1 MRKTENTYLISMSI
15 QWGFLWWTLVWCW
28 HKSCCRDIQE
38 RGRYDLNH
46 AQWSRKTQK
55 EECCSWHRES
65 LAWWHYSLR
74 NILLFQWWVPPPTR
88 YSCCRVKK
96 KSVNDVYLA
105 PLILACTSSL
115 FIYLSVEQ
123 QKRLILSAMSH
134 WENNTCIRFRPKNST
149 DQYSIYIMSG
159 PVHA

>member
-1 MRKTENTYLISMSI
+1 MTLIMHSEVGKRRKRNAVLDT
-15 QWGFLWWTLVWCW
+15 
-28 HKSCCRDIQE
+28 
-38 RGRYDLNH
+38 
-46 AQWSRKTQK
+46 
-55 EECCSWHRES
+55 ES
-65 LAWWHYSLR
+65 LWPGGIIPYEIASYFNGESL
-74 NILLFQWWVPPPTR
+74 PPLGTVA
-88 YSCCRVKK
+88 VKNK
-96 KSVNDVYLA
+96 KSVNNIYLA

-149 DQYSIYIMSG
+149 DQYSIFIMSG